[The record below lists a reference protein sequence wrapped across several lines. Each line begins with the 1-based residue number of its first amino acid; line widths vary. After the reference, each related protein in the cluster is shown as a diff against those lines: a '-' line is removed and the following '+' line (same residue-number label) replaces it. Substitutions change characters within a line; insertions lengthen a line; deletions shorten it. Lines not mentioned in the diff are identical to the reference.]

1 MPANQIDLTGG
12 FAGQVSIIPEEHPE
26 QRAARLKAEARQ
38 SLIEDC
44 KGVAVFVVLLLTVI
58 AVGSIAAYE
67 GFLDT
72 NASPDTKRWGQTILS
87 ALMSGGISFVIGR
100 KVGSK

>member
-12 FAGQVSIIPEEHPE
+12 FAGQVSITPEEHPD

-44 KGVAVFVVLLLTVI
+44 KGVVVI
-58 AVGSIAAYE
+58 AERLGPKSELTPHQQKEAIKRRDRGDETLRETAGSY
-67 GFLDT
+67 
-72 NASPDTKRWGQTILS
+72 NVSHSTISRLT
-87 ALMSGGISFVIGR
+87 A
-100 KVGSK
+100 